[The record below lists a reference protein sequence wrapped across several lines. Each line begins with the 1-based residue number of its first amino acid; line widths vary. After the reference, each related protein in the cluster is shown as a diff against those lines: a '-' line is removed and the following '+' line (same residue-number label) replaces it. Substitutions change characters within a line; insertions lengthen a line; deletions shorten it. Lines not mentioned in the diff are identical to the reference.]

1 MCKVNFWQPA
11 VRHKHQPRASINIPR
26 APAPEWDIRTTR
38 CLSARLA
45 RRRIFTR
52 FCRLSSVARLPP
64 QLCPRARILRD
75 RTATTDRQGP
85 IAASVRKG
93 DRACALGSGALLA
106 VVNACTC
113 PPVTSSWCLQPAS
126 LDPNNHLLPQ
136 WGLCGVPRSKA
147 WPSAGML
154 KVAKA
159 LAPPLCP
166 KHPLLGMPRSPAS
179 ARPARATVFSHPG
192 GTDGSFGGGH
202 EFHADCRAG
211 LRRRRASRALPTP
224 PPCCLTHTLVCVLAG
239 WLNSTQLNSP
249 QLTSTQSNTLT
260 TPPLPTAAAPPAA
273 ARDAVP
279 CWSPHPQHTTTL
291 LNQTPPPF
299 NLEPLGLHVGLL
311 CGLLVVLCC
320 SQNQNAPPGR
330 HDRSS
335 VVSAGGRCCVWTVRS
350 SAFGIQLSPL
360 IKFSII
366 PPASGSANVCTA
378 RTQGNAPPRAPLPRC
393 DC

>member
-1 MCKVNFWQPA
+1 M
-11 VRHKHQPRASINIPR
+11 
-26 APAPEWDIRTTR
+26 
-38 CLSARLA
+38 
-45 RRRIFTR
+45 
-52 FCRLSSVARLPP
+52 
-64 QLCPRARILRD
+64 
-75 RTATTDRQGP
+75 
-85 IAASVRKG
+85 RKG
-93 DRACALGSGALLA
+93 DRACALGSGAVFA

-113 PPVTSSWCLQPAS
+113 LPVTSSWCLQPAS

-166 KHPLLGMPRSPAS
+166 KPPLLGMPRSPAS

-239 WLNSTQLNSP
+239 WLNSTQLNSSH
-249 QLTSTQSNTLT
+249 LNSTQPNSIKHTLH
-260 TPPLPTAAAPPAA
+260 PPPSHRRGA
-273 ARDAVP
+273 ARRRP
-279 CWSPHPQHTTTL
+279 RRRPL
-291 LNQTPPPF
+291 LVTSSSTYNNTSQSKPPPF
-299 NLEPLGLHVGLL
+299 NLEPLGLHVCLL
-311 CGLLVVLCC
+311 CGLLVALCC
-320 SQNQNAPPGR
+320 SQNQKSPPGR

-350 SAFGIQLSPL
+350 SAFALRR
-360 IKFSII
+360 
-366 PPASGSANVCTA
+366 SGFNYH
-378 RTQGNAPPRAPLPRC
+378 L
-393 DC
+393 

>member
-11 VRHKHQPRASINIPR
+11 VRHNHPPRAWINILR
-26 APAPEWDIRTTR
+26 APGPDCHTRTTR
-38 CLSARLA
+38 SLSAHLA

-93 DRACALGSGALLA
+93 DRACALGFGAVLA

-113 PPVTSSWCLQPAS
+113 LPVTSSWCLQPAS

-159 LAPPLCP
+159 LAPPPCP

-211 LRRRRASRALPTP
+211 LRRKGAPPAPSRPRPLAVL
-224 PPCCLTHTLVCVLAG
+224 LTHLFVCSQDVAQ
-239 WLNSTQLNSP
+239 LNSTQLNSTHLNST
-249 QLTSTQSNTLT
+249 QLNSAQLNSTQSNTLS
-260 TPPLPTAAAPPAA
+260 TPPSKFPK
-273 ARDAVP
+273 
-279 CWSPHPQHTTTL
+279 QHT
-291 LNQTPPPF
+291 
-299 NLEPLGLHVGLL
+299 
-311 CGLLVVLCC
+311 
-320 SQNQNAPPGR
+320 
-330 HDRSS
+330 D
-335 VVSAGGRCCVWTVRS
+335 
-350 SAFGIQLSPL
+350 
-360 IKFSII
+360 
-366 PPASGSANVCTA
+366 
-378 RTQGNAPPRAPLPRC
+378 
-393 DC
+393 